1 MLSTP
6 HLPNDRRAEPA
17 PHRASRCWLAALV
30 VIAACG
36 TDTALP
42 GDAGEPCTPPT
53 AGTAPTYTELY
64 TKYFAPKTPGHC
76 ATAECHLDGVQGWT
90 CGLTKD
96 QCYAGM
102 VYIRLIDLQ
111 SPARSP
117 IGDPRSS
124 QLSWINPNGPMPQ
137 DTPGP
142 FPEGANAIRAWV
154 AACAQNN

>member
-1 MLSTP
+1 MLSTLRLLTARP
-6 HLPNDRRAEPA
+6 PEPA
-17 PHRASRCWLAALV
+17 PRRATRWWLAALV
-30 VIAACG
+30 VVAACG
-36 TDTALP
+36 VDTSPP
-42 GDAGEPCTPPT
+42 GDAVAPCVPP
-53 AGTAPTYTELY
+53 ASGSAPTYTELY

-102 VYIRLIDLQ
+102 VAIGLIDTKV
-111 SPARSP
+111 PTRSV

-124 QLSWINPNGPMPQ
+124 PLSWVNPSGPMPQ
-137 DTPGP
+137 DTPGS
-142 FPEGANAIRAWV
+142 FPEGAAAIRAWV